1 MRQRELRIALICYGG
16 ISLAVYMHGIT
27 KEVWRLARASRN
39 FHDRAPKVE
48 SSQAVYRDLLEHIA
62 QEKSLKMRFLPDII
76 TGASA
81 GGINGVFLAQAIATG
96 QSLEPLTQLWLNCAD
111 IDVLLDPDARPLS
124 RFSKFWAQPIAWF
137 ALSRKGGAVERTVAE
152 ETQGEVK
159 RKMSSLIRARWF
171 APPFS
176 GTGFS
181 TLLYDAVQAMADSE
195 AGPKLLPDGQ
205 PLDLFVTVTD
215 FHGHLQHL
223 RLHSPRN
230 VVETEHRL
238 TIGFRK
244 IIGSGKR
251 LAEHAELVFAARAT
265 ASFPGAFP
273 SFTVAEIDKVI
284 ARKET
289 QWTRRDAFLKRI
301 LPRQYAMGTAEDA
314 VLIDGSVLANA
325 PFSQAISALR
335 NRPAHREIDRRFVYI
350 DPKPD
355 FQNIE
360 QQKDGTLPGSEG
372 PPGFFSTIFGA
383 ISDIPREQPIRDD
396 LELIETRSNR
406 ILRMRQITQALRS
419 EVETTVDKL
428 FGRTFF
434 LNSPTTR
441 RLIAWRR
448 KAQQKAATKA
458 GYAYSSYGHIK
469 LAGIA
474 DEIAATLV
482 SAYAGVEKPRQSDI
496 RDSIMGELNRRGL
509 GSIADDKGGATDE
522 AIDFF
527 RTHDLGFR
535 IRRLRFVARRL
546 SEDIAADDRVP
557 DEAAVAMQDTIYDC
571 LALYLEREDHGND
584 GHDYSDLADTALVS
598 PALALDQL
606 GERRDLIAVDAV
618 TDEKFAKA
626 LGLLPKEERRS
637 LLLAYLGFPFY
648 DIATLSLLQG
658 EGLNEFDPIKV
669 DRISPDDAQS
679 IRKGG
684 AEATLKGI
692 EFNSFG
698 AFFSRAY
705 RENDYLWGRLHGAE
719 RMVDLIASS
728 LEGGDI
734 LDENTIRFFKKK
746 LFLAILDEET
756 ALDAD
761 PELIPRIRVEIEAQ
775 L

>member
-39 FHDRAPKVE
+39 FHDGIKKVE
-48 SSQAVYRDLLEHIA
+48 GSQSIYRELFEHIA
-62 QEKSLKMRFLPDII
+62 SEKRLKMRFLPDIV

-81 GGINGVFLAQAIATG
+81 GGINGVFLSQAIATG
-96 QSLEPLTQLWLNCAD
+96 QSLEPLTRLWLDCAD
-111 IDVLLDPDARPLS
+111 IDVLLDSDARPFS
-124 RFSKFWAQPIAWF
+124 RFSKFWAQPIVWF
-137 ALSRKGGAVERTVAE
+137 ALSRKGGAVERTVAK
-152 ETQGEVK
+152 ETRNEVK

-181 TLLYDAVQAMADSE
+181 TLLYNALDAMAQTE
-195 AGPKLLPDGQ
+195 RGPKLLPDGH

-215 FHGHLQHL
+215 FHGHLERL

-230 VVETEHRL
+230 VIETEHRL

-244 IIGSGKR
+244 IIGRGKR
-251 LAEHAELVFAARAT
+251 LADPAELMFAARAT

-273 SFTVAEIDKVI
+273 ALTIKEIDKVLV
-284 ARKET
+284 RKGASWE
-289 QWTRRDAFLKRI
+289 RRDAFLKRI
-301 LPRQYAMGTAEDA
+301 LPQQYALGTAEDA

-325 PFSQAISALR
+325 PFSQALSALR

-355 FQNIE
+355 FQSIE
-360 QQKDGTLPGSEG
+360 QQKNYGPPNDGE
-372 PPGFFSTIFGA
+372 PPGFFATIFGA
-383 ISDIPREQPIRDD
+383 ISDIPREQPIRDN
-396 LELIETRSNR
+396 LEMIEARSSR
-406 ILRMRQITQALRS
+406 ITKMRTITDALRG
-419 EVETTVDKL
+419 EVEDTVNKL
-428 FGRTFF
+428 FGHTLF
-434 LNSPTTR
+434 LNRPTAK
-441 RLIAWRR
+441 RLGNWRS
-448 KAQQKAATKA
+448 KAQQKAALQA
-458 GYAYSSYGHIK
+458 GYTYASYGQIK

-474 DEIAATLV
+474 DEIAMTFAD
-482 SAYAGVEKPRQSDI
+482 ASDLKDKGAL
-496 RDSIMGELNRRGL
+496 RDLREAILAELNRRGL
-509 GSIADDKGGATDE
+509 SSISGEKGGATDS
-522 AIDFF
+522 AIGFF
-527 RTHDLGFR
+527 REHDLGFR

-546 SEDIAADDRVP
+546 LDEIAETGSAPQDAV
-557 DEAAVAMQDTIYDC
+557 VAMQETIYEC
-571 LALYLEREDHGND
+571 LAKYLERETLCVDGN
-584 GHDYSDLADTALVS
+584 DYSDLADQAL
-598 PALALDQL
+598 PLTGPTLDLLA
-606 GERRDLIAVDAV
+606 ERRNLKEIDTETDAKLA
-618 TDEKFAKA
+618 EA

-637 LLLAYLGFPFY
+637 LLLSYLGFPFY

-658 EGLNEFDPIKV
+658 EGLNEFDPVKV

-679 IRKGG
+679 IREGG

-719 RMVDLIASS
+719 RMIDLITTS
-728 LEGGDI
+728 LEGGDM
-734 LDENTIRFFKKK
+734 LDEATIRDFKKRA
-746 LFLAILDEET
+746 FIAILDEET
-756 ALDAD
+756 DLTAD
-761 PELIPRIRVEIEAQ
+761 PSLVPKIRAEVEER

>member
-39 FHDRAPKVE
+39 FHDGTPKAE
-48 SSQAVYRDLLEHIA
+48 GSQGVYRDLFEHIA
-62 QEKSLKMRFLPDII
+62 RKKGLKMRFLPDII

-96 QSLEPLTQLWLNCAD
+96 QSLEPLTRLWLDCAD
-111 IDVLLDPDARPLS
+111 IDVLLDPDARPFS

-137 ALSRKGGAVERTVAE
+137 ALSRKGGAVERTVAK

-159 RKMSSLIRARWF
+159 SKMSSLIRARWF

-181 TLLYDAVQAMADSE
+181 TLLYNATEAMAESE
-195 AGPKLLPDGQ
+195 EGPKLLPDGQ

-244 IIGSGKR
+244 IVGSGRR
-251 LAEHAELVFAARAT
+251 LAERPELVFAARAT

-273 SFTVAEIDKVI
+273 AFNVKEIDKVV
-284 ARKET
+284 ARKQEE
-289 QWTRRDAFLKRI
+289 WPNRDVFLKRI

-325 PFSQAISALR
+325 PFSQAVSALR

-360 QQKDGTLPGSEG
+360 QQKDGSLPGSEG

-396 LELIETRSNR
+396 LELIEARSNR

-419 EVETTVDKL
+419 EVEAAVNKL

-434 LNSPTTR
+434 LNSPTTK

-448 KAQQKAATKA
+448 KAQQKAATQA
-458 GYAYSSYGHIK
+458 GYTYSSYGHIK

-474 DEIAATLV
+474 DEIAATLLC
-482 SAYAGVEKPRQSDI
+482 AYSGTDKPRQSDI
-496 RDSIMGELNRRGL
+496 RDRIMAELTLRGL

-522 AIDFF
+522 AITFF

-535 IRRLRFVARRL
+535 IRRLRFLARRL
-546 SEDIAADDRVP
+546 SEDIAANDAVP
-557 DEAAVAMQDTIYDC
+557 GDAVVAMQDTIYAC
-571 LALYLEREDHGND
+571 LSRYLEREGCGQD
-584 GHDYSDLADTALVS
+584 GKDFSDLAKTAFTS
-598 PALALDQL
+598 PARAIDEL
-606 GERRDLIAVDAV
+606 GQRRDLITIDAIV
-618 TDEKFAKA
+618 DEKIATA
-626 LGLLPKEERRS
+626 LELLPKEERRS

-669 DRISPDDAQS
+669 DRISPDDAQA
-679 IRKGG
+679 IRAGG

-719 RMVDLIASS
+719 RMIDLITTS
-728 LEGGDI
+728 LESNDT
-734 LDENTIRFFKKK
+734 LEAQTVKAFKKAV
-746 LFLAILDEET
+746 FLAILDEE
-756 ALDAD
+756 ADLNAD
-761 PELIPRIRVEIEAQ
+761 PSLIPAIRGEIEER